1 MKKPTVQG
9 HVRHAESYLKA
20 FPDKRVAQHS
30 RADVTRNGVT
40 ERIPGPLDTMLQ
52 MLSLTLFERTPVN
65 QLLGNSSKT
74 T

>member
-1 MKKPTVQG
+1 MKQPAVRG

-20 FPDKRVAQHS
+20 FPDKRLAQHS
-30 RADVTRNGVT
+30 RADLTRNGVT

-52 MLSLTLFERTPVN
+52 MLSLTLFERTILS
-65 QLLGNSSKT
+65 QLLGDISRT